1 MTADFVAAMEEVLD
15 LYATPYDPLHPK
27 VNFDEMSKQLIQETR
42 VALPA
47 ATGQLERFDYE
58 YQRNGTRNLFV
69 ICEPQAGY
77 RHLVVT
83 ERRTQLDFA
92 AQMRWLVDEKYP
104 EAETIEVVL
113 DNLNTHKAASLYEAF
128 APEEARRL
136 MRKIRFHYT
145 PKHGSWLNMAE
156 IELSILQRQCLGR
169 RLGDATTLEAEV
181 AAYEERRN
189 QEKAKIDW
197 RFSLT
202 DARTKLKRLY
212 PSTS

>member
-1 MTADFVAAMEEVLD
+1 MEEVLD

-27 VNFDEMSKQLIQETR
+27 VNFDEMSKQLIAETR

-47 ATGQLERFDYE
+47 SAGQLERYDYE
-58 YQRNGTRNLFV
+58 YKRNGTRNLFV
-69 ICEPQAGY
+69 LCEPQAGY
-77 RHLVVT
+77 RHLVIT
-83 ERRTQLDFA
+83 ERRTKLDFA

-156 IELSILQRQCLGR
+156 IELSILQQQCLAR
-169 RLGDATTLEAEV
+169 RLGDATTLAAEV

-197 RFSLT
+197 RFSLA

-212 PSTS
+212 PSIS